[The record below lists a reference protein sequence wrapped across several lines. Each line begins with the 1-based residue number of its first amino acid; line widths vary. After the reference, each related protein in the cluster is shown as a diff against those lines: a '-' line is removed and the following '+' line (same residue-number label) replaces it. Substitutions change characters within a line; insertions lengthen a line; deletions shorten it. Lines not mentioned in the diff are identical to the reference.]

1 GRTPELTVMR
11 LEQVASELLAMAE
24 QGEVV
29 RQGRRIAHM
38 PKGAYASAVAAPGD
52 GAAQA
57 AWQTEARLQAPE
69 PRHPLLESKLHV
81 PRPRAQLVPRPH
93 LVERVQQGMSCPLT
107 LLSAP
112 VGFGKTTLLVEWL
125 ARSGMACAWLT
136 LEAKDNEPV
145 RYFSYLLAALQ
156 RLHPALGS
164 GARVLLDAPQPLAM
178 EQVLAVLANELLAS
192 KSDDF
197 ALVLDDYH
205 LIETEAIHQGMAF
218 LLDRLPPQLHLVL
231 ATRTDPPL
239 PLARL
244 RARGQLV
251 EIRAAELRF

>member
-1 GRTPELTVMR
+1 
-11 LEQVASELLAMAE
+11 
-24 QGEVV
+24 
-29 RQGRRIAHM
+29 
-38 PKGAYASAVAAPGD
+38 
-52 GAAQA
+52 
-57 AWQTEARLQAPE
+57 
-69 PRHPLLESKLHV
+69 
-81 PRPRAQLVPRPH
+81 
-93 LVERVQQGMSCPLT
+93 
-107 LLSAP
+107 
-112 VGFGKTTLLVEWL
+112 
-125 ARSGMACAWLT
+125 T

-178 EQVLAVLANELLAS
+178 EQVLALLANELLAS

-244 RARGQLV
+244 RARGLLV
-251 EIRAAELRF
+251 EIRAAELRFDVAETATFLHAALGSDLPAHDLALLVQRTEGWIAALQLAALSLQGKPDTARLLADFAGSHRFVLDYLSEEVLARQPIEVQQFLLQTSILERLSGPLCDA